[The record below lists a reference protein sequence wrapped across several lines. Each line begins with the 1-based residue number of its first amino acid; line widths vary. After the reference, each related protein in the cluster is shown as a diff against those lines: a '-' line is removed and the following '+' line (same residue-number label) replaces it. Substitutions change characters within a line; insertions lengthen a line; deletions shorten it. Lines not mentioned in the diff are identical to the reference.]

1 MRLPAIAPLILKS
14 HSATKCA
21 ANLSPARR
29 NILSILCLALI
40 CISQFSFAP
49 AHAQIVTTV
58 SAQNDDRVRGRSA
71 SRGKP
76 VTAASATYEDSNG
89 ILAGGSISL
98 TLDDN
103 DNPDVLLYQGFV
115 SYASNISQD
124 ISADIGII
132 VNSYTE
138 NYAGLDDDTFVEAFA
153 GLSTEG
159 ISGHVRFSPDY
170 LNVGTATLYL
180 ELDSALPLGND
191 FSATAHLGL
200 LLGLDG
206 NNSLGGTNHRYDT
219 QIGIQK
225 DFKRISVFTNI
236 VVGGPRE
243 GVWFDGPWMG
253 RTGVVGGISYSF

>member
-1 MRLPAIAPLILKS
+1 
-14 HSATKCA
+14 
-21 ANLSPARR
+21 
-29 NILSILCLALI
+29 
-40 CISQFSFAP
+40 
-49 AHAQIVTTV
+49 
-58 SAQNDDRVRGRSA
+58 VRGRSA

-76 VTAASATYEDSNG
+76 VTSASITYEDIEG
-89 ILAGGSISL
+89 IFVGGSISL

-124 ISADIGII
+124 LSADIGII

-138 NYAGLDDDTFVEAFA
+138 NYAGLVDDTFVEAFA

-159 ISGHVRFSPDY
+159 LSGHVRFSPNY
-170 LNVGTATLYL
+170 LNSGTATFYL

-191 FSATAHLGL
+191 FSATGHLGL

-206 NNSLGGTNHRYDT
+206 NNSLGGTNYRYDT

-225 DFKRISVFTNI
+225 DFNRISVFTN
-236 VVGGPRE
+236 VVIGGPRE

>member
-1 MRLPAIAPLILKS
+1 MQRI
-14 HSATKCA
+14 
-21 ANLSPARR
+21 
-29 NILSILCLALI
+29 ILSILCFAFI
-40 CISQFSFAP
+40 CTTILSIAP

-58 SAQNDDRVRGRSA
+58 SAQNEDRVRGRSA

-89 ILAGGSISL
+89 IFVGGSISL

-115 SYASNISQD
+115 SYATNINKD
-124 ISADIGII
+124 LSADIGVI

-138 NYAGLDDDTFVEAFA
+138 NYAGLVDDTFVEAFA

-170 LNVGTATLYL
+170 LNLGTATLYV
-180 ELDSALPLGND
+180 ELDTALPLGDD
-191 FSATAHLGL
+191 FSATGHLGL

-206 NNSLGGTNHRYDT
+206 NNSLGGTNYRYDT

-225 DFKRISVFTNI
+225 DFNRVSIFTNI